1 MTESNHVSQSIY
13 RKVGI
18 ATLIMMASVFLSRVI
33 GLVREMVIAYIGGIG
48 GGVDAYQIAFV
59 IPEILNHVLASGF
72 LSITFI
78 PIFTHYLAE
87 NREDEGWRVFFII
100 LTTFGSLLLL
110 LIIVAMVF
118 APWLVKLLAPGL
130 EDPVRLSA
138 AIRMTRIILPAQFFF
153 FCGGLLMAVQF
164 AREKF
169 FIPALAPLLY
179 NLGIIAGGA
188 LLGHRMGME
197 GFSWGVLAGA
207 FLGNFAVQVYGAR
220 KVGLRFAF
228 RFHPTHPDLIRY
240 VKLTLPLMI
249 GLTMTFS
256 TEIFLKFFGSFLPSG
271 SIAGLNY
278 GLRVMLMMVGLFGQ
292 AAGVA
297 SFPFLSQLAASKRL
311 DEMNQLLNT
320 TIRYLGL
327 LLPFSALLMVL
338 RHEVV
343 ILLFQRGRFDSAAA
357 DLTAQALLFLM
368 TGAFAFAV
376 QTVVTRGFYAMQNT
390 ILPTAFGTLA
400 VLFSLPIYWLG
411 LHFMDV
417 AGVALALSLSA
428 ILQVSI
434 LYVVWNWTSGNKDS
448 RMVYG
453 FYGRM
458 LLLAIVLC
466 SLFETVRRFLHTL
479 INANQFTANL
489 IICLMVGCLFLVC
502 LMVVGKYFNIPEIAV
517 FTSRIKARLLRRS

>member
-1 MTESNHVSQSIY
+1 MSQSMY

-33 GLVREMVIAYIGGIG
+33 GLVREMAIAYIGGIG
-48 GGVDAYQIAFV
+48 GGVDAYQVAFI

-87 NREDEGWRVFFII
+87 NQEEEGWQVFSII

-110 LIIVAMVF
+110 LMIVAMVL
-118 APWLVKLLAPGL
+118 APWLVRLLAPGL

-138 AIRMTRIILPAQFFF
+138 AIRMTRIIIPAQFFF

-179 NLGIIAGGA
+179 NAGIIAGGA
-188 LLGHRMGME
+188 LLGHRLGME

-228 RFHPTHPDLIRY
+228 RFYPTHPDLIRY
-240 VKLTLPLMI
+240 IKLTLPLMI

-278 GLRVMLMMVGLFGQ
+278 GLRVMLMLVGLFGQ

-297 SFPFLSQLAASKRL
+297 SFPFLSQLAASKQL
-311 DEMNQLLNT
+311 DEMNRLLNT

-343 ILLFQRGRFDSAAA
+343 ILLFQRGRFDAAAA

-376 QTVVTRGFYAMQNT
+376 QTVVVRGFYAMQNT

-417 AGVALALSLSA
+417 AGVAFAISLSA
-428 ILQVSI
+428 ILQVTV
-434 LYVVWNWTSGNKDS
+434 LYIVWNRKSGNKDS

-458 LLLAIVLC
+458 LLWAMVLGG
-466 SLFETVRRFLHTL
+466 LFETVRRFLHTL
-479 INANQFTANL
+479 VSANQFAANL
-489 IICLMVGCLFLVC
+489 IISLVVGFLFLICLMA
-502 LMVVGKYFNIPEIAV
+502 VGKFFNISEIAV
-517 FTSRIKARLLRRS
+517 FTSRVKARLLRRS

>member
-1 MTESNHVSQSIY
+1 MSQSIY

-33 GLVREMVIAYIGGIG
+33 GLVREMAIAYIGGIG
-48 GGVDAYQIAFV
+48 GGVDAYQVAFI

-87 NREDEGWRVFFII
+87 NREEEGWRVFSII

-110 LIIVAMVF
+110 LIIVAMAL
-118 APWLVKLLAPGL
+118 APWMVKLLAPGL
-130 EDPVRLSA
+130 DDPVRLSA
-138 AIRMTRIILPAQFFF
+138 AIRMTRIIIPAQFFF

-179 NLGIIAGGA
+179 NSGIIAGGV

-297 SFPFLSQLAASKRL
+297 SFPFLSQLAASNKF
-311 DEMNQLLNT
+311 DEMNRLLNT

-327 LLPFSALLMVL
+327 LLPFSALFMVL

-343 ILLFQRGRFDSAAA
+343 ILLFQRGRFDAAAA

-376 QTVVTRGFYAMQNT
+376 QTVVVRGFYAMQNT

-417 AGVALALSLSA
+417 AGVALAISLSA
-428 ILQVSI
+428 ILQVTV
-434 LYVVWNWTSGNKDS
+434 LYIVWNRKSGNKES

-458 LLLAIVLC
+458 LLWAMVLGG
-466 SLFETVRRFLHTL
+466 LLEILRLFLHTL
-479 INANQFTANL
+479 IYTNQFNTSL
-489 IICLMVGCLFLVC
+489 IISLVIGTLFLVS
-502 LMVVGKYFNIPEIAV
+502 LMAVGKYFKIPEI
-517 FTSRIKARLLRRS
+517 TILTNRIKAKVGWVE

>member
-1 MTESNHVSQSIY
+1 MSQSIY

-33 GLVREMVIAYIGGIG
+33 GLIREMAIAYMGGIG
-48 GGVDAYQIAFV
+48 GGVDAYQIAFI

-78 PIFTHYLAE
+78 PIFTHYLSE
-87 NREDEGWRVFFII
+87 NQEEEGWQVFSII

-110 LIIVAMVF
+110 LIIVAMVL

-130 EDPVRLSA
+130 DDPVRLSA
-138 AIRMTRIILPAQFFF
+138 AIRMTRIIIPAQFFF

-179 NLGIIAGGA
+179 NFGIIAGGA
-188 LLGHRMGME
+188 LLGHRLGME

-207 FLGNFAVQVYGAR
+207 FLGNFAIQVYGAR

-240 VKLTLPLMI
+240 VKLTLPLMV

-271 SIAGLNY
+271 SIASLNY

-297 SFPFLSQLAASKRL
+297 SFPFLSQLAASRQL
-311 DEMNQLLNT
+311 DEMNRLLNT

-343 ILLFQRGRFDSAAA
+343 ILLFQRGLFDAAAA

-368 TGAFAFAV
+368 TGAVAFAV
-376 QTVVTRGFYAMQNT
+376 QTVVVRGFYAMQNT
-390 ILPTAFGTLA
+390 ILPAAFGTLA

-417 AGVALALSLSA
+417 AGVALAISLSA
-428 ILQVSI
+428 FLQVSA
-434 LYVVWNWTSGNKDS
+434 LYIVWNRKSGNKDS

-458 LLLAIVLC
+458 LLWAMVLGG
-466 SLFETVRRFLHTL
+466 LLEIVRRFLHTL
-479 INANQFTANL
+479 IHTSQFNTSL
-489 IICLMVGCLFLVC
+489 IICIVTGCLFLVF
-502 LMVVGKYFNIPEIAV
+502 LIAVGKYFKIPEI
-517 FTSRIKARLLRRS
+517 TILTNRIKAKVGWVE